1 MAGATRRRRSGRV
14 TASGDEEGLSTL
26 QRYIL
31 AYLRSVNASYARP
44 VRSAELAQQFNITDS
59 YAREQTRPLVVRGL
73 VAVRGGPKGGYYL
86 VGNVAS
92 DPKGAAREP

>member
-1 MAGATRRRRSGRV
+1 MAAATRRRRSGRGG
-14 TASGDEEGLSTL
+14 ASGEEDLSTL

-59 YAREQTRPLVVRGL
+59 YAREQTRPLVVKGL

-86 VGNVAS
+86 VGNAAS
-92 DPKGAAREP
+92 GPQEAAQQR

>member
-1 MAGATRRRRSGRV
+1 MSWTGRRGRPVPRGTR
-14 TASGDEEGLSTL
+14 DEDGLTTL

-31 AYLRSVNASYARP
+31 AYLRRVNASYARP

-86 VGNVAS
+86 AGNVTAV
-92 DPKGAAREP
+92 PKTPGQGA